1 MILNT
6 GQTWDVNVTRQIR
19 AELDSDVIVPCTFTY
34 PPEFYTEDVQV
45 YWKKPGRSNLNTDDI
60 DKNSFVFHTN
70 DTFVL
75 EKYRGKTKLIGN
87 KDKGNCSLMIQ
98 GIKENEPNIYV
109 RVIAKGDQYSFYLKF
124 VSISLSGK
132 NSSQAF

>member
-1 MILNT
+1 MNT

-19 AELDSDVIVPCTFTY
+19 AELDSDVIVQCTFTY

>member
-1 MILNT
+1 M
-6 GQTWDVNVTRQIR
+6 
-19 AELDSDVIVPCTFTY
+19 IVPCTFTY
-34 PPEFYTEDVQV
+34 PPELYTEDVQV
-45 YWKKPGRSNLNTDDI
+45 YWKKPGRSNFDTDDI

-109 RVIAKGDQYSFYLKF
+109 RVIAKGDQYSFHLKF
-124 VSISLSGK
+124 VSISLPGK

>member
-1 MILNT
+1 MNT